1 MGILALVWLDFY
13 HKQVM
18 FAMFCPNFGVF
29 FLRFCCS
36 YGRFQDDMTRPNTFF
51 RARGHRKTAEAR
63 DAASVRKLFFN
74 QSGMM
79 VSKGN
84 HPMSQHFQAVI

>member
-29 FLRFCCS
+29 FSGFVVAM
-36 YGRFQDDMTRPNTFF
+36 GGFKMT
-51 RARGHRKTAEAR
+51 
-63 DAASVRKLFFN
+63 
-74 QSGMM
+74 
-79 VSKGN
+79 
-84 HPMSQHFQAVI
+84 